1 MSTDQEEPVQLVRIT
16 NLTEVTVLSADAS
29 FAIRAVS
36 VTLRYPAPEGQ
47 REVLSRLADHAA
59 DRADLVHRA
68 LEQALQQLGKKGGQN

>member
-1 MSTDQEEPVQLVRIT
+1 VSTDQEEPALLVQIM
-16 NLTEVTVLSADAS
+16 NLTEVVVFAADAS

-59 DRADLVHRA
+59 DRADLVYRA
-68 LEQALQQLGKKGGQN
+68 LKQAMEELEKKNG

>member
-1 MSTDQEEPVQLVRIT
+1 MSTDQEEPALLVQIM
-16 NLTEVTVLSADAS
+16 NLTEVVVFAADAS

-59 DRADLVHRA
+59 DRADLVYRA
-68 LEQALQQLGKKGGQN
+68 LKQAMEELEKKNG